1 LRSGEWHWIMIGS
14 VFLDFNTAFEKLSW
28 YGVKG
33 GTLKWFEGYLEGR
46 RQRMYVL
53 TLIEE
58 SPSIYS

>member
-1 LRSGEWHWIMIGS
+1 MIGS